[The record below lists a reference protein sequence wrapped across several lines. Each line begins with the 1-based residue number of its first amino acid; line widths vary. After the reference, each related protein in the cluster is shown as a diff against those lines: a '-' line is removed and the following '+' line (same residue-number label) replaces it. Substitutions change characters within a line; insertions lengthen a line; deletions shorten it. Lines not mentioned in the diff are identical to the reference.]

1 MCQVPSDPPLKE
13 YVRRFYYNLF
23 TILQNI
29 YDMSIRLSI
38 LSIWLKSVS
47 IRWLVYLNLSTV
59 IYITETD
66 LIKNKL
72 ETKKNRMRFI
82 FKHNI
87 LKLKFKA
94 IHNYDNRSSD
104 DIILK

>member
-1 MCQVPSDPPLKE
+1 MLGAPI
-13 YVRRFYYNLF
+13 YNLF

-38 LSIWLKSVS
+38 LSKWLKSVS

-72 ETKKNRMRFI
+72 ETKKNRMRF
-82 FKHNI
+82 
-87 LKLKFKA
+87 
-94 IHNYDNRSSD
+94 YT
-104 DIILK
+104 